1 MTQWVKDPA
10 LSLPQLKLQLRHRFN
25 LQPSSVLRIWHCF
38 IWYCYTFCGV
48 GRSCGSDSVPGLGT
62 STCHGYRKKKKKKQY
77 FNIIVLRIFPPVSCE
92 YFHTQVLEK
101 FLQPRATLSPPFLL
115 FISPQSLF
123 AVSSVADVIAL
134 LQRCCPH
141 PVHSRLTMEQLRAIQ
156 ALHRSAASKTKVLLN
171 FRIFFLSWP
180 PCSI

>member
-62 STCHGYRKKKKKKQY
+62 STCHGYRKKKKKSSTLTSLY
-77 FNIIVLRIFPPVSCE
+77 SEF
-92 YFHTQVLEK
+92 
-101 FLQPRATLSPPFLL
+101 FLQCLVSISTLKSQRSFFSPEQPYLLPFFYSFLPRVCLLCLLWLTSQHYFRGAALILST
-115 FISPQSLF
+115 Q
-123 AVSSVADVIAL
+123 D
-134 LQRCCPH
+134 
-141 PVHSRLTMEQLRAIQ
+141 
-156 ALHRSAASKTKVLLN
+156 
-171 FRIFFLSWP
+171 
-180 PCSI
+180 